1 MALKAYTLTK
11 QSPSDGWH
19 SYTFKVPEVLPTT
32 HPDTVPVFITETTE
46 YSEGYPQRKAVYFP
60 NSNAKY
66 GSFTESEILVDGVEA
81 NAIDKAR
88 AFYKYLLKAG
98 FRATP

>member
-1 MALKAYTLTK
+1 MALKAYTLRK
-11 QSPSDGWH
+11 QSQHGCH
-19 SYTFKVPEVLPTT
+19 SYTFKIPEVLPTT
-32 HPDTVPVFITETTE
+32 HPDAVPVFITETTE
-46 YSEGYPQRKAVYFP
+46 HSAGYPQRKAVYIP

-88 AFYKYLLKAG
+88 AFYKYLLNAG
-98 FRATP
+98 FKATT